1 MLPARQ
7 SEALARVEDLLAGA
21 AVLDEAGF
29 PNAWELARFAVSRRR
44 KPLRLDGDLVLFG
57 TERSCMWET
66 ALMDDPLA
74 VTEALTLL
82 GVAIPVT
89 MTPELRQLFGT
100 SRQPIPRR
108 LNGRR

>member
-44 KPLRLDGDLVLFG
+44 KP
-57 TERSCMWET
+57 
-66 ALMDDPLA
+66 A
-74 VTEALTLL
+74 
-82 GVAIPVT
+82 
-89 MTPELRQLFGT
+89 Q
-100 SRQPIPRR
+100 
-108 LNGRR
+108 